1 MNLTSGSRGDVQ
13 PYVAL
18 GSGRQAGGQ
27 AMTFIAQHLV
37 GSAAATGQRLSGK
50 QRRLCGLSF

>member
-1 MNLTSGSRGDVQ
+1 MNLTSGSRGNVQ
-13 PYVAL
+13 PYMAL

-27 AMTFIAQHLV
+27 AMTFIEQHLV

-50 QRRLCGLSF
+50 QR